1 MAWGNNELKFDV
13 DKISELKG
21 KVADVRGDLDEYKNT
36 LKENLDAIK
45 NEWNTPAGRKFMEE
59 YDWDWLPQV
68 DKYINVLEKLEE
80 LLGVAE
86 ENYRDVEEEASR
98 LDF

>member
-13 DKISELKG
+13 EEISKMRRDVEDTVKEL
-21 KVADVRGDLDEYKNT
+21 NT
-36 LKENLDAIK
+36 CKSNLKEALSNIEKD
-45 NEWNTPAGRKFMEE
+45 WDTPAGRKFMNE
-59 YDWDWLPQV
+59 YDWDWIPQV
-68 DKYINVLEKLEE
+68 DKYIKVLEKLEE

-86 ENYRDVEEEASR
+86 QSYADVEDAASR